1 VRAELRQALGEL
13 LPAQAEPSA
22 PPRQEPPAPPPGL
35 PPLHDHPLDLWA
47 DIYATPRPIEL
58 RQLAA
63 LASEHDAAT
72 GGHGAYWT
80 SRAILAAALVNE
92 QPGIKL
98 IKTILDRWRTGDC
111 YGSDAPTYERRNG
124 HHPPPPDAPPPDAPA
139 DDSATHPAVQQYCE
153 RTGAHLSAR
162 QAAHIAATV
171 SDLDAWRQT
180 LDTWLL
186 NGWRVGN
193 IANMLDAYAKH
204 AAPAAPAAERV
215 SSLEID
221 LAPIDPTDRGL
232 WSGRFREAAT
242 AAEKRQ
248 VLERFRAW
256 LSEQGE
262 SDGTTHPGQH

>member
-1 VRAELRQALGEL
+1 
-13 LPAQAEPSA
+13 
-22 PPRQEPPAPPPGL
+22 
-35 PPLHDHPLDLWA
+35 
-47 DIYATPRPIEL
+47 
-58 RQLAA
+58 
-63 LASEHDAAT
+63 
-72 GGHGAYWT
+72 
-80 SRAILAAALVNE
+80 
-92 QPGIKL
+92 
-98 IKTILDRWRTGDC
+98 
-111 YGSDAPTYERRNG
+111 
-124 HHPPPPDAPPPDAPA
+124 
-139 DDSATHPAVQQYCE
+139 VQQYCE

-186 NGWRVGN
+186 NGWRVSN

-204 AAPAAPAAERV
+204 AAPAAPAVSADERV

-256 LSEQGE
+256 RRGGE
-262 SDGTTHPGQH
+262 DG